1 MSVVE
6 ACERR
11 PAEAGDAGDEPS
23 GAEEQLVRAGQC
35 ESEGRV
41 RRRHAAAD
49 GHGQGARGEHGGE
62 DAGAEEWVRR
72 WGVRCRP
79 AVDES
84 DLHGQS
90 VQQGGDAAADE
101 WAWEAM
107 MRNRL
112 QCAGDGAAGLE
123 CVQQ

>member
-1 MSVVE
+1 MGVAE

-11 PAEAGDAGDEPS
+11 PAEAGDAGDEP
-23 GAEEQLVRAGQC
+23 AVVERRVVRAGQC

-49 GHGQGARGEHGGE
+49 GHGQGARGKHGGE
-62 DAGAEEWVRR
+62 DAGGEEWVRR

-79 AVDES
+79 TVGEP